1 MGGNDKFALFARCIP
16 SHTSPRSPLQS
27 RPLPPHACRRRYT
40 GSPQYMP
47 GGAAPLSYI
56 PYPMTSKNLA
66 DVVSRV
72 AAASSKAGRTAVP
85 RVVAVSKTKPV
96 EQLTECY
103 DAGHRFFGENYVQ
116 ARGRMEGGGG
126 LCVRQQQQ
134 DDTKFFA
141 FPVANQKTRHRR

>member
-1 MGGNDKFALFARCIP
+1 
-16 SHTSPRSPLQS
+16 
-27 RPLPPHACRRRYT
+27 
-40 GSPQYMP
+40 MP